1 MYRATGPGQI
11 QIIAEDNI
19 GGILEALLYN
29 FDFDDFAGRTF
40 RPLKP
45 EHANFL
51 STRVLPLLENGR
63 GNIWLQGSASQIGAT
78 DWNMTTSMVRAGQI
92 QAYLLDRDVKQD
104 QIEANAIGETQAAT
118 HAKDDPRDR
127 GVYLWVRPKANHQQ
141 PLPKKVPPKPKPAIG
156 KLQKLYIYDRSSG
169 IDRRQAAGRFGT
181 NEVLKI
187 GIDKGIAELKSTF
200 DRLAMQKQMF
210 DRVLFQTHGGSG
222 RIWFGKDALNK
233 TILKSTFSGYTSL
246 FPLAA
251 RIYFDGC
258 NVAEGAEGTDFLIAA
273 GSVFLVNGGG
283 DVLGWVTLGFGMPGF
298 LPFIGGHTLHFGG
311 GNNLK
316 RIRFYPGGSPNF
328 PDSWI
333 PAR

>member
-1 MYRATGPGQI
+1 MYRATGPGQVEVI
-11 QIIAEDNI
+11 SEDRIA
-19 GGILEALLYN
+19 GRLEALLYN

-51 STRVLPLLENGR
+51 SARVLPLVENGR
-63 GNIWLQGSASQIGAT
+63 GNVWLQGSASQIGAT
-78 DWNMTTSMVRAGQI
+78 GWNMTTSMVRAGQI

-118 HAKDDPRDR
+118 HAKDDSRDR
-127 GVYLWVRPKANHQQ
+127 AVYLWVHPRSNQQ
-141 PLPKKVPPKPKPAIG
+141 PVPKKVPPKPKPAR

-169 IDRRQAAGRFGT
+169 IDRWQAAGRFGAG
-181 NEVLKI
+181 EVLQI

-200 DRLAMQKQMF
+200 DSLALQNYVF
-210 DRVLFQTHGGSG
+210 NRALFQTHGGPG
-222 RIWFGKDALNK
+222 RIWFGNDALNK
-233 TILKSTFSGYTSL
+233 ETLKSMFSGYTSL
-246 FPLAA
+246 FPRAA

-258 NVAEGAEGTDFLIAA
+258 NVAEGGAGTDFLIVA
-273 GSVFLVNGGG
+273 GSVFLTNGGG
-283 DVLGWVTLGFGMPGF
+283 DVLGWVNFGLGMPF
-298 LPFIGGHTLHFGG
+298 FVPFIRGHTIHFGG

-316 RIRFYPGGSPNF
+316 RIRFYRGGAPNF
-328 PDSWI
+328 PDSSI